1 MTRAPSPHP
10 TSHEKHVS
18 ISTNEISFVWPDQ
31 NLKLRN
37 QICIRISL
45 IVYSSLGLGFAFF
58 FFQDDGGDYDAM
70 ETGSHTSRAR
80 LNQRGSGGYASQ
92 MGRRST
98 DYAASEASDIS
109 AGPEKWRR
117 VRRGAEA
124 VLHARRGVSSLPC
137 MAVVV

>member
-58 FFQDDGGDYDAM
+58 FFKTM
-70 ETGSHTSRAR
+70 EGTTT
-80 LNQRGSGGYASQ
+80 L
-92 MGRRST
+92 
-98 DYAASEASDIS
+98 
-109 AGPEKWRR
+109 W
-117 VRRGAEA
+117 RRGATRA
-124 VLHARRGVSSLPC
+124 VLGSTRGGVGATRPRWGGAAPTTRRRRRRTSRQGQRSGDVFGEVRRRYYMRGGGCPHCHAWP
-137 MAVVV
+137 